1 VTEAHA
7 CEQLAQGCYLEV
19 DRLRFEPAT
28 FLIASK
34 GHRGHTATKILCHTP
49 GGLKEKEDP
58 EELANP
64 IRTLTATYYDCYYYL

>member
-1 VTEAHA
+1 LRANDTEGIQPLKSYAI
-7 CEQLAQGCYLEV
+7 
-19 DRLRFEPAT
+19 P
-28 FLIASK
+28 
-34 GHRGHTATKILCHTP
+34 P